1 VIGYYVHTIVGGSMA
16 KVTYDKKITA
26 LLVID
31 PYNDFLSEG
40 GKLWDRVKGVA
51 EALIGLD
58 HGETVTT
65 PSLPDMADWVAY
77 EAARWHLLP
86 ICRGVLRQNA
96 MALPL

>member
-1 VIGYYVHTIVGGSMA
+1 MA

-65 PSLPDMADWVAY
+65 PSLPDMAVLGSLRSGPVAPATNLSRSSPAERY
-77 EAARWHLLP
+77 GVAAL
-86 ICRGVLRQNA
+86 NA
-96 MALPL
+96 TGGR